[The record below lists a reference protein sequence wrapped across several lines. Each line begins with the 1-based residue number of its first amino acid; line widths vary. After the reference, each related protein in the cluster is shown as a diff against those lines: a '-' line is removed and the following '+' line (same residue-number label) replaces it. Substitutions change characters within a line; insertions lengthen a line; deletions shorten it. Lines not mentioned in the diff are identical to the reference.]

1 MTVTIHGK
9 EYKTVAERVDEF
21 RKNEGFQG
29 YGILTEIISAAD
41 LVQIKASIVDG
52 NDRVVATG
60 FAEEV
65 RGSTNINKT
74 SALEN
79 CETSAIGRAL
89 ACIGLGGTQY
99 ATANEVADAMIQQ
112 AQQEVVEFYDKH
124 NKAVYA
130 NWNTLT
136 VMRESMANN
145 DLSTASEAWYE
156 LDEDLQRTLFRA
168 PSKGGFFTTAE
179 IATIKSREFRV
190 SHFGET
196 ENNGE

>member
-1 MTVTIHGK
+1 VTVSIHGK
-9 EYKTVAERVDEF
+9 DYKTVAERVDEF
-21 RKNEGFQG
+21 RKDEKFNG
-29 YGILTEIISAAD
+29 YGILTEIINAAD
-41 LVQIKASIVDG
+41 TVQIKAVIIDDK
-52 NDRVVATG
+52 DRPVATG
-60 FAEEV
+60 YAEEV

-112 AQQEVVEFYDKH
+112 AQQEVVDYYAKH
-124 NKAVYA
+124 NKCVYEHWETI
-130 NWNTLT
+130 N
-136 VMRESMANN
+136 VMRDAMARGE
-145 DLSTASEAWYE
+145 LSEASEAWYE
-156 LDEDLQRTLFRA
+156 LEQDIQTLLYRA

-179 IATIKSREFRV
+179 IKTIKSKEFRV

-196 ENNGE
+196 EGNE